1 MEWHNQTALITGA
14 SSGIGAATA
23 RALADGGAHV
33 LLMARRRAALEEVA
47 GAIRSA
53 GGRASVYPADAT
65 DPAGVA
71 EQMAA
76 LEAASGTP
84 AIVVNNAGG
93 GRWRFVTE
101 TEPQEAQDM
110 IAAPY
115 LAAFYVTRAC
125 LPGML
130 ARGSGRI
137 VNVSSAAGR
146 FVWPGATGYI
156 AARWAMRGFTEALRA
171 DLVDT
176 GIGVTLFEAA
186 TVRSTFWAHNPGS
199 YERLPR
205 LARLL
210 PEVTPEEAGHAIRRG
225 IERGRRSVVMPR
237 LLRLLY
243 GQQALTPGLFQWLVT
258 RSGYRP
264 AA

>member
-1 MEWHNQTALITGA
+1 
-14 SSGIGAATA
+14 
-23 RALADGGAHV
+23 
-33 LLMARRRAALEEVA
+33 
-47 GAIRSA
+47 
-53 GGRASVYPADAT
+53 
-65 DPAGVA
+65 
-71 EQMAA
+71 
-76 LEAASGTP
+76 
-84 AIVVNNAGG
+84 
-93 GRWRFVTE
+93 
-101 TEPQEAQDM
+101 M

-176 GIGVTLFEAA
+176 GVGVTLFEAA
-186 TVRSTFWAHNPGS
+186 TVRSPYWEHNPGS
-199 YERLPR
+199 YERLPK
-205 LARLL
+205 LARLF
-210 PEVTPEEAGHAIRRG
+210 PEVTPEEAGYAIRRG
-225 IERGRRSVVMPR
+225 IERGRRSVVVPW
-237 LLRLLY
+237 LLRMLY
-243 GQQALTPGLFQWLVT
+243 WQQAITPGLFQWLVT